1 MACFYNQKNHCTDKM
16 TREHI
21 VSASVLKVAFGN
33 PIRNISRAE
42 IFGSKYLLDH
52 EAIVKDVCDKCNNVN
67 LSPYDEAG
75 RKLAKFLEEKRDSSP
90 LEIPFNT
97 KTFGWILKTHLNYIR
112 VIKDREVNEVYPIK
126 QSIKNSL
133 IKDKPIS
140 SEQVALYVQQ
150 WEENDSFWNAES
162 QMNLPYLQYRSI
174 RLISQKIVMSNF
186 RIRQFDTIIFI
197 PSDGNYKNFKKRVQ
211 SSFEELRST
220 FNATFQKVD
229 IEETIKYGKLD
240 IHSLFSIEEIMAIR
254 HKIEDS

>member
-21 VSASVLKVAFGN
+21 VSASVLKIAFGD
-33 PIRNISRAE
+33 PIRNISKAE
-42 IFGSKYLLDH
+42 IFGSKHLLDH
-52 EAIVKDVCDKCNNVN
+52 EAVVKDVCDKCNNVN

-75 RKLAKFLEEKRDSSP
+75 KKIAQFLENNRDSAP

-97 KTFGWILKTHLNYIR
+97 KTLGWILKTHLNYIR
-112 VIKDREVNEVYPIK
+112 VIKDKEMNKAYPVK
-126 QSIKNSL
+126 QSIKNNL

-140 SEQVALYVQQ
+140 SKQIALYVQQ
-150 WEENDSFWNAES
+150 WEENTSFWDAENS
-162 QMNLPYLQYRSI
+162 ENLPYLQYRSI

-186 RIRQFDTIIFI
+186 RVRQLDTIIFI

-211 SSFEELRST
+211 SSFEELNSS

-229 IEETIKYGKLD
+229 IEKTIKSEKLS

-254 HKIEDS
+254 HKVENN